1 MDVPN
6 LITEAEDALRK
17 ADPLCTSGDTYYAET
32 KLLIEQTTVLW
43 ARILFLHTAQQDQ
56 LQIIG
61 NVCLVSHS
69 GVEKTSIQCQQKI
82 KLLKKCRN
90 ELRALLADLKATEV
104 DPAFKGN
111 ANLFDYIHEDSTVML
126 EKRVDDLVDELKS
139 KLGLIDSVPV
149 KIQQKLV
156 QLRSQ
161 APSLPAALDSE
172 TLRKLNKLSD
182 KSGVMVGEMADTL
195 TSLTNNYDLCSQIP
209 SLSEED
215 AQEATQVALGDRQHV
230 IEAIE
235 QLKASTNRLRLKYT
249 ESQRLQHSLAM
260 AFEQF
265 ITYDNSI
272 SEFIQTELRP
282 CLILMNDE
290 SAKCGSIF
298 TQIDEIAAEI
308 SGLSEY
314 YRLFMKSYDAL
325 VLEVNRRHESQK
337 QLQKLID
344 NANNALKGFRQRELD
359 SRAEFLNTYRE
370 YIPEELWTG
379 MADLPGEYSVEHV
392 AEDLPKLSNA
402 SLSQAQK
409 LT

>member
-1 MDVPN
+1 MEVPN
-6 LITEAEDALRK
+6 LIIEAEEALRK

-69 GVEKTSIQCQQKI
+69 GVEKTSLQSQQRI
-82 KLLKKCRN
+82 KLLKKCRH
-90 ELRALLADLKATEV
+90 ELRTLLSDLKATEV

-111 ANLFDYIHEDSTVML
+111 ANLFEYIHEDSTVML
-126 EKRVDDLVDELKS
+126 EKRVDDLVDQLKN
-139 KLGLIDSVPV
+139 KFGLIDSVPV
-149 KIQQKLV
+149 KIQHKLA

-161 APSLPAALDSE
+161 APSLPTALDSE
-172 TLRKLNKLSD
+172 TLRKLNKISD
-182 KSGVMVGEMADTL
+182 KSGILVGEMADIL

-215 AQEATQVALGDRQHV
+215 AKEATQVALGDREHV
-230 IEAIE
+230 VEAVE
-235 QLKASTNRLRLKYT
+235 QLKASSNRLRLKFT
-249 ESQRLQHSLAM
+249 DSQRLQHSLAM

-265 ITYDNSI
+265 ISYDNSI

-282 CLILMNDE
+282 SLILMNDE
-290 SAKCGSIF
+290 SSKCVSIF

-308 SGLSEY
+308 TGLTEY

-325 VLEVNRRHESQK
+325 VLEVMRRHESQK
-337 QLQKLID
+337 QLKKLID
-344 NANNALKGFRQRELD
+344 NANNALRGFRQRELD
-359 SRAEFLNTYRE
+359 SRAEFLNTYRD
-370 YIPEELWTG
+370 YIPEELWSG
-379 MADLPGEYSVEHV
+379 MADLPEEYSVKHT
-392 AEDLPKLSNA
+392 AEDLPELTKA
-402 SLSQAQK
+402 SLTQAQK
-409 LT
+409 SK